1 MSDAPREVEIKF
13 LVHTPSTL
21 VRLLHESGFHERTP
35 STFESNTLY
44 DTPEGD
50 LRRSGEILRLRQYGQ
65 RWVLTHKAKA
75 DEGGR
80 HKSRVEQET
89 EVADGQRMHAI
100 LTALGYLPAF
110 RYEKYRAEYSDGQG
124 EVVVDRTPIGHLA
137 EIEGP
142 PEWIDRTAA
151 ALGVAPGDYIT
162 ASYAAL
168 FFRWKQRTGSLAMNM
183 TFEECAQVA
192 GVKPRS

>member
-13 LVHTPSTL
+13 LVHTPATL
-21 VRLLHESGFHERTP
+21 VRLLQEAGFRELTP

-65 RWVLTHKAKA
+65 RWLLTHKARA
-75 DEGGR
+75 DEGSR

-89 EVADGQRMHAI
+89 EVADGERMHAI

-110 RYEKYRAEYSDGQG
+110 RYEKYRAEFSDGTG
-124 EVVVDRTPIGHLA
+124 EVVLDRTPIGHLA

-142 PEWIDRTAA
+142 PEWIDHTATL
-151 ALGVAPGDYIT
+151 LGIKESDYIT
-162 ASYAAL
+162 LSYAAL
-168 FFRWKQRTGSLAMNM
+168 FFRWKQRTGSTAMNM
-183 TFEECAQVA
+183 TFDEC
-192 GVKPRS
+192 GTPRR